1 MSVSG
6 ASLGKYILMLD
17 AFWEDA
23 KARVGIDILLETL
36 ALFEVNPDDDGVGVA
51 KQPVRKGLYW

>member
-1 MSVSG
+1 VRITK
-6 ASLGKYILMLD
+6 ASLGKYVLMLD

-36 ALFEVNPDDDGVGVA
+36 ALLGVNPDDDGVG
-51 KQPVRKGLYW
+51 GC

>member
-1 MSVSG
+1 
-6 ASLGKYILMLD
+6 MLD